1 MISLINKY
9 FSKGLL
15 FIAVLRL
22 RVDAK
27 FKEDFLK
34 IFERINYLPIKQYQ
48 YSDTIILAI
57 ISIEDKRFQRHCG
70 VDLYAILRA
79 LYRRLFYKKIEGGS
93 TIEQQLVRTIT
104 KRREITIRRKISEIL
119 LAVLLGRQYDKKEII
134 NSYCC
139 FYNFN
144 DCIGIHA
151 LCVKE
156 HINFEKASIQ
166 QASTIVARLKYPI
179 ITSTNYIRYLK
190 RVRTIE
196 IIISQLLISSH
207 YNKRFKRTVN
217 QFKPLIQESRSAA

>member
-1 MISLINKY
+1 MISLINKS
-9 FSKGLL
+9 FSRGLL
-15 FIAVLRL
+15 FIAVIRL

-27 FKEDFLK
+27 FKKDFLK
-34 IFERINYLPIKQYQ
+34 IFERINSLSIKNYQ

-57 ISIEDKRFQRHCG
+57 ISIEDKRFQNHCG
-70 VDLYAILRA
+70 VDIYAILRA
-79 LYRRLFYKKIEGGS
+79 FYRRLFYKKIEGGS

-104 KRREITIRRKISEIL
+104 ERREITIRRKITEIL
-119 LAVLLGRQYDKKEII
+119 LAVLLGKQYEKIEII

-139 FYNFN
+139 IYNFN
-144 DCIGIHA
+144 DCTGIHA

-156 HINFEKASIQ
+156 HIDFKKASIQ

-196 IIISQLLISSH
+196 IITSELLVNSH
-207 YNKRFKRTVN
+207 YNKCLKGKES
-217 QFKPLIQESRSAA
+217 QFKPLIQKSRSAA